1 MKQLL
6 FVFMLAI
13 AARAGA
19 QTSAL
24 EAKAAYLL
32 AEEHYG
38 KGDMLTALQ
47 YLDEA
52 VTKLGSANAK
62 ILFLRINILKEL
74 NTKSGSYSVKLDSA
88 IAQFERAPDMSA
100 FNEEKLLEVMKI
112 KLERNRLRNVGSA
125 AEKGIKAFQEE
136 NRWYPGMHVDSVI
149 ALNKTLFDE
158 HFKKN
163 PSKKGKLSPE
173 GAELIYDDASLK
185 SYKLIVTK
193 DNRLKS
199 YMHML
204 FYIDDTPDFSKASQQ
219 SQPILSQYGNLFGQ
233 LPEPELLDQSN
244 SGARVITNLY
254 KWKWQDLKFAVG
266 VQHITV
272 PSAKYASAC
281 YIFLT
286 NDPEFK

>member
-1 MKQLL
+1 MKKL
-6 FVFMLAI
+6 FVILLLAI
-13 AARAGA
+13 VARSGA
-19 QTSAL
+19 QTNAL

-38 KGDMLTALQ
+38 KGDMQTALQ

-52 VTKLGSANAK
+52 AAKLGSANAK
-62 ILFLRINILKEL
+62 ILFLRINVLKEL
-74 NTKSGSYSVKLDSA
+74 NTKSGSYAVKLDSA

-112 KLERNRLRNVGSA
+112 KLERNRLKNRGSA

-136 NRWYPGMHVDSVI
+136 NRWYPGMHVDSVV
-149 ALNKTLFDE
+149 ALNKAFFDE

-163 PSKKGKLSPE
+163 PSKKGKLSPD
-173 GAELIYDDASLK
+173 GAEIIYDDASLK
-185 SYKLIVTK
+185 SYRLIVTK
-193 DNRLKS
+193 DNRLKT

-204 FYIDDTPDFSKASQQ
+204 FYESDQSDFSKAKQK
-219 SQPILSQYGNLFGQ
+219 SQPVLSQYGDLFGY
-233 LPEPELLDQSN
+233 LPEPEILDQSN
-244 SGARVITNLY
+244 TGAKIITNLY

-266 VQHITV
+266 VQYVTV
-272 PSAKYASAC
+272 PPATYTSGC
-281 YIFLT
+281 YILLT